1 MDSDQKKLALRA
13 VNYGLYV
20 LTARNGDQYGAG
32 GVNWLSQA
40 SFDPPLVMAGVKAD
54 SGSAAIIGETGA
66 FAVNVLAGDQL
77 DIGKAFFRS
86 TSVEDGKING
96 YAFEDGPETG
106 APVLTDTPYWFEC
119 RVTDTVARGDHTVY
133 VAEVVNAGVRNA
145 EAVPL
150 LLRDTGMNYGG

>member
-1 MDSDQKKLALRA
+1 M
-13 VNYGLYV
+13 
-20 LTARNGDQYGAG
+20 
-32 GVNWLSQA
+32 
-40 SFDPPLVMAGVKAD
+40 
-54 SGSAAIIGETGA
+54 
-66 FAVNVLAGDQL
+66 
-77 DIGKAFFRS
+77 
-86 TSVEDGKING
+86 EDGKING

-106 APVLTDTPYWFEC
+106 APLLTDTPYWFEC